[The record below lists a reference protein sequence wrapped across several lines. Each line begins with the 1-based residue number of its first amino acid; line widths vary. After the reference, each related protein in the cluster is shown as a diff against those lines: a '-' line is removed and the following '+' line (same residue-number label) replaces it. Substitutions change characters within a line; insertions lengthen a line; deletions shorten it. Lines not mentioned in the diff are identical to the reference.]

1 VVKRASSGRLL
12 LAAIVVV
19 VLAGLYALAGLHHP
33 AAAADN
39 ATPATR
45 AAVTST
51 VRACAAPGT
60 TGVTSGSLAI
70 AAMPDSGS
78 AGSGSAGS
86 GSAGSAV
93 AARLVPGGGP
103 AVGQV
108 LSTATQPGLLHLTAV
123 RSAPALA
130 KSLQAGQP
138 GSSPKVSTVA
148 GRGGVVVTATGAM
161 AQGLAVAQ
169 TDADGTVTAE
179 CNSPGTSFWFL
190 APGQTNGGNI
200 ELYLMNTDSVPADAQ
215 VTAVTDITKGGPI
228 LGDAD
233 NGIDVPPH
241 SMVVQS
247 LTGLLQSSKVVAL
260 NVSTSVGQVVAAVRE
275 SRSSAD
281 AGSWIPVSQPPSRRL
296 VIPGL
301 PNVSGTPDLYVAV
314 PGGGTA
320 QVKVTVVTPR
330 GSYQPTGGTNI
341 PLLGGTA
348 TQISMPA
355 LAGVTGSVI
364 ITSSAPVVAAML
376 VPGGPA
382 GTPGVLAASAAP
394 VQEQGVLADSRS
406 GSSDIIL
413 SAPAGAATVR
423 VAVGTSTVPVT
434 GQSGTLV
441 QVRAGA
447 SVVVPVKAPAG
458 HHSGALMVVVTPQP
472 GSGPVYAGWTISAA
486 GSVRSVLPVPSCV
499 TWVPLPAV
507 RAASGVAP

>member
-1 VVKRASSGRLL
+1 VVKRARSGRWL

-19 VLAGLYALAGLHHP
+19 VLAGLYALAGLHRP
-33 AAAADN
+33 AAAADK
-39 ATPATR
+39 ATAPTR

-60 TGVTSGSLAI
+60 TGITSGSLAI
-70 AAMPDSGS
+70 AAMPGPASSGAGS
-78 AGSGSAGS
+78 AGSV
-86 GSAGSAV
+86 V

-108 LSTATQPGLLHLTAV
+108 LDTATQPGLLHLTAV
-123 RSAPALA
+123 RSAPVLP
-130 KSLQAGQP
+130 KSLQASQP
-138 GSSPKVSTVA
+138 GSSPKVSTAA

-169 TDADGTVTAE
+169 TDASGAVTAE

-190 APGQTNGGNI
+190 APGQVTGGNI

-215 VTAVTDITKGGPI
+215 VTAITDVTKGGPI

-260 NVSTSVGQVVAAVRE
+260 NVSTSVGQVVPALRE
-275 SRSSAD
+275 STGSAD
-281 AGSWIPVSQPPSRRL
+281 AGSWIPVSAAPSRRL

-301 PNVSGTPDLYVAV
+301 PNVIGNPDLYVAV
-314 PGGGTA
+314 PGAGTA
-320 QVKVTVVTPR
+320 QVKVTVVTPK

-348 TQISMPA
+348 TEVTMPA

-364 ITSSAPVVAAML
+364 ITSNAPVVAAML
-376 VPGGPA
+376 VPGGPP
-382 GTPGVLAASAAP
+382 GTPGVLAVSSAP
-394 VQEQGVLADSRS
+394 VQEQGVLADSPS

-423 VAVGTSTVPVT
+423 VAVGTSTIPVAGEAGTIVPVK
-434 GQSGTLV
+434 
-441 QVRAGA
+441 AGA
-447 SVVVPVKAPAG
+447 SVVVPIKSPAG
-458 HHSGALMVVVTPQP
+458 RHSGGLTVVVTPLP
-472 GSGPVYAGWTISAA
+472 GSGPVYAGWTIRA
-486 GSVRSVLPVPSCV
+486 GSSVRSIMPVPSCV

-507 RAASGVAP
+507 RAVTSAVAP